1 MESQKENIKHIE
13 ELFNILLKSDDR
25 ILEIA
30 AMVIK
35 SKQDR
40 RMYDRVL
47 KEQIERYDLIT
58 GKKDYFDKF
67 GAK

>member
-1 MESQKENIKHIE
+1 MESQKEYIKHIE

-30 AMVIK
+30 AMIIK
-35 SKQDR
+35 SEQDR
-40 RMYDRVL
+40 RLCDRVL
-47 KEQIERYDLIT
+47 KEQLERYDWVT
-58 GKKDYFDKF
+58 GKKDYFEQF